1 MMFKRIT
8 IIGLGLIGGSLGLA
22 IKKQRLAQE
31 VIGVSRRRSTVVR
44 ALSRGV
50 ADRVTLDAAKAVQ
63 GADLVI
69 LCAPV
74 LKIID
79 IARDISGSLE
89 EGAIVT
95 DAGSTKKEIVKHI
108 ESILPDKVHFVGSHP
123 LAGSEKSGVI
133 YSDGNLFD
141 NSYCLV
147 TRSSWTEKSALEKVK
162 KFWRRIGMKVEV
174 MSPDKHDMI
183 ISKLSHLPHASSAAL
198 SNACSKA
205 ELRFAAGGFKDATR
219 ISSSSPELWKD
230 IFLTN
235 RKNIIRGISD
245 LEKELSKIKS
255 ALKKNSGKELMKLL
269 EKAKTIRDS
278 I

>member
-1 MMFKRIT
+1 MFKRIT

-22 IKKQRLAQE
+22 IKKQRLAKE

-44 ALSRGV
+44 ALSMGV

-69 LCAPV
+69 LCTPV

-89 EGAIVT
+89 KGAIVT

-108 ESILPDKVHFVGSHP
+108 ESVLSDKVRFVGSHP

-147 TRSSWTEKSALEKVK
+147 TRSTGTEKNALEKVK
-162 KFWRRIGMKVEV
+162 KFWRKIGMKVEV
-174 MSPDKHDMI
+174 VSPDKHDI
-183 ISKLSHLPHASSAAL
+183 VISKLSHLPHASSVAL

-219 ISSSSPELWKD
+219 ISSGSPELWKD

-235 RKNIIRGISD
+235 RKNIIRDISE
-245 LEKELSKIKS
+245 LERELSKIKS
-255 ALKKNSGKELMKLL
+255 ALKKNSGRGLMKLL
-269 EKAKTIRDS
+269 EKAKAVRDS
-278 I
+278 V